1 MHSATTNYYHITED
15 QIYIRAAAT
24 TATTATENI
33 EITVMFSVAY
43 LAQSASMSNYRVARN
58 FLDWVHVS
66 TSMSCVV
73 CYMYVVCMYVLCM
86 YVMYGAQLWSLKI
99 CFGRQ

>member
-1 MHSATTNYYHITED
+1 MHSATTNYYHMHITED

-58 FLDWVHVS
+58 FSLLPGTNNTLNFIALSFILLIFHCPHNMVD
-66 TSMSCVV
+66 VV
-73 CYMYVVCMYVLCM
+73 
-86 YVMYGAQLWSLKI
+86 
-99 CFGRQ
+99 